1 MTGAEREELVANP
14 WHVVDVER
22 LDPATITAVI
32 RQVEV
37 SEGIDQLAYRETEI
51 DSLWSLAHMAVR
63 DGRPGSDEALA
74 LLWTAHD
81 SVGTGAKQTAITAL
95 TSLRDLKGLETLN
108 DGV

>member
-1 MTGAEREELVANP
+1 MSGAEHDELIANP
-14 WHVVDVER
+14 WYVVNVER

-37 SEGIDQLAYRETEI
+37 SEGIDQLAYREAEL

-63 DGRPGSDEALA
+63 AGRPGADEALA

-81 SVGTGAKQTAITAL
+81 SVGIGAKQTAITAL
-95 TSLRDLKGLETLN
+95 TSLRGLKGLETLN

>member
-1 MTGAEREELVANP
+1 MSDAERGQLNANP

-63 DGRPGSDEALA
+63 ARRPGADEALA

-81 SVGTGAKQTAITAL
+81 SVGSGAKQTAITAL
-95 TSLRDLKGLETLN
+95 TSLRDFEGLETLN
-108 DGV
+108 GET